1 MWHRTGRSC
10 GIVSSPMGRAGSKS
24 RKTHKKPQ
32 HLPKVGTA
40 QSEHYEQHQERRAV
54 VGNFG
59 VHKKGVG
66 YWIAAA
72 IVLVIV
78 VVGMLTW
85 VFVT

>member
-1 MWHRTGRSC
+1 
-10 GIVSSPMGRAGSKS
+10 MGRAGSKS

-32 HLPKVGTA
+32 HLPKVGTP
-40 QSEHYEQHQERRAV
+40 QSEHYEQQQERRAV

-59 VHKKGVG
+59 VHKGVA
-66 YWIAAA
+66 YWIVAA